1 MQHARVLEVGLD
13 PCGEGR
19 GGDGDAVDDRV
30 LERVALLAQDVGHR
44 VADLVRVRF
53 GLGPGLGVG
62 RVVTLSLTLTLV
74 LTLTLD
80 PNPNPSPNP
89 DLRGD
94 LARVEVD
101 ELVLDAL
108 VAEEPG

>member
-1 MQHARVLEVGLD
+1 M
-13 PCGEGR
+13 
-19 GGDGDAVDDRV
+19 
-30 LERVALLAQDVGHR
+30 
-44 VADLVRVRF
+44 
-53 GLGPGLGVG
+53 
-62 RVVTLSLTLTLV
+62 TLSLTLTLV

-80 PNPNPSPNP
+80 PNPNPEPEP

>member
-44 VADLVRVRF
+44 VADLVRAWVRVR
-53 GLGPGLGVG
+53 LGVREVG
-62 RVVTLSLTLTLV
+62 DPKPNLNPR
-74 LTLTLD
+74 
-80 PNPNPSPNP
+80 PNPHPRP
-89 DLRGD
+89 
-94 LARVEVD
+94 
-101 ELVLDAL
+101 
-108 VAEEPG
+108 